1 MPRSRRKSKSRR
13 ELTHDQFF
21 ELWIGPGGSV
31 SAFESPF
38 LRRAA
43 WHENKEELMESDG
56 PGQRPWGFWEFEG
69 GGQHPDSYD
78 DETRWL
84 RRHGLL
90 SEGEEAQLTAI
101 KELTRAPRRGR
112 RRLVLEGAEGD

>member
-13 ELTHDQFF
+13 ELTDPQFF
-21 ELWIGPGGSV
+21 ELWIGPGGRGV

-43 WHENKEELMESDG
+43 WYENKEELMEDNG
-56 PGQRPWGFWEFEG
+56 PGQRPWGYWEYEF
-69 GGQHPDSYD
+69 GQHFDGYD
-78 DETRWL
+78 DGVKAL
-84 RRHGLL
+84 RRRGLL
-90 SEGEEAQLTAI
+90 TAAEEAQLKAI
-101 KELTRAPRRGR
+101 ADLAKDSRRGR

>member
-1 MPRSRRKSKSRR
+1 MPRSRRKAKSRR

-21 ELWIGPGGSV
+21 ELLIGPGGSA

-43 WHENKEELMESDG
+43 WYENKEELMEGDG
-56 PGQRPWGFWEFEG
+56 PGQRPWGFWEYEA
-69 GGQHPDSYD
+69 GQHPDTYD
-78 DETRWL
+78 DGTKWL

-90 SEGEEAQLTAI
+90 SVGEEPQLLAI
-101 KELTRAPRRGR
+101 KELTRDR
-112 RRLVLEGAEGD
+112 RRERPRLALEAADGD